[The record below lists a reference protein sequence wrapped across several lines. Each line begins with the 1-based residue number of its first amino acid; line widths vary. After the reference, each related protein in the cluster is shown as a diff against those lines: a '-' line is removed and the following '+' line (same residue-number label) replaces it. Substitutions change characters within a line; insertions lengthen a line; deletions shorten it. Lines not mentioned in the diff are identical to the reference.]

1 MHRPLTPVRF
11 DPVQEMHTTR
21 TLELRYTLDEESP
34 HVEFHAHPFYEIYFF
49 LEGPMERYVIG
60 GRSYQLKAGDILM
73 IPPTIMHHP
82 IFTEDS
88 RPYKRY
94 VLWLSLEHMEQLENL
109 DPDLLNV
116 LRMCQ
121 EQEEYRIR
129 CATSAL
135 AQQLEGYL
143 RSMWQENQGNAPC
156 KYASFYSQCT
166 NFLVALNRIVTD
178 NNIIP
183 NRYDHQSSLMDR
195 LLGYIHDN
203 YANPISL
210 SSVAEHFFVS
220 PSTVEQLFSKK
231 LGKPFY
237 RYVTE
242 CRIIHAQTLII
253 SGMPLK
259 SVGQA
264 CGYNDYSNFYKAF
277 TREVGVSPS
286 EFKMHLPPDHFQATL
301 IKEGKISPEKG

>member
-1 MHRPLTPVRF
+1 MHHVPTPTRF
-11 DPVQEMHTTR
+11 DPVQEMATR
-21 TLELRYTLDEESP
+21 TLELRYNLDEESP
-34 HVEFHAHPFYEIYFF
+34 YVEFHAHPFYEIYFF
-49 LEGPMERYVIG
+49 LEGALERYVVG

-73 IPPTIMHHP
+73 IPPTVMHHP
-82 IFTEDS
+82 IFLPES

-94 VLWLSLEHMEQLENL
+94 VLWLSLEHREQLETL
-109 DPDLLNV
+109 DPDLVKVLND
-116 LRMCQ
+116 CQ
-121 EQEEYRIR
+121 QKEEYLIR
-129 CATSAL
+129 CATPAL
-135 AQQLEGYL
+135 TANLEGFL
-143 RSMWQENQGNAPC
+143 RTMWKENQSNAPC
-156 KYASFYSQCT
+156 HYASFYSQCT
-166 NFLVALNRIVTD
+166 NFLVALNRIVCD

-183 NRYDHQSSLMDR
+183 NRYDHQSSLMDK
-195 LLGYIHDN
+195 LLAYIHEN
-203 YANPISL
+203 YAGSISL

-231 LGKPFY
+231 LNKPFY

-286 EFKMHLPPDHFQATL
+286 EYKLHQPPAHFRVTL
-301 IKEGKISPEKG
+301 QKENRLSQGD